1 MQLQLSGLPVLQLL
15 SLPRVVEEAAGM
27 SPFWEKGRW
36 LGSVRWLL
44 GWLNGQYYIDG
55 LIINSVE
62 GIRLIGQNGS
72 LVNLLIHMDCKGDI
86 MTKIMNIYYYYYHIF
101 MKCHGSVLSNSVG
114 NY

>member
-1 MQLQLSGLPVLQLL
+1 M
-15 SLPRVVEEAAGM
+15 
-27 SPFWEKGRW
+27 RW
-36 LGSVRWLL
+36 VL

-86 MTKIMNIYYYYYHIF
+86 MTKIMNIYYHYYHIF

-114 NY
+114 DFKSMVSILLVGSFAFSLILSKPFSH